1 MLMNGLLAAAVPLC
15 LQIHTGRVI
24 TVAKAVRYLKPR
36 QSEFQKLFSTLC
48 GSRSDWQ
55 VWSDF
60 ITMSATAISN
70 TCDREGQTHDDRE
83 RQYMDLARGYT
94 KDEVDILARL
104 LSTVVLAL
112 DDDPRQDFLG
122 EVFQGLGLNSHWKG
136 QFFTPYHVCEFMA
149 EINLEGV
156 KAEIKRKGWIGIND
170 PACGAGALLIGARNL
185 MAKRGLSS
193 AGALYV
199 AQDIDRTAA
208 LMCYIQL
215 ALLGCAG
222 YVIVGDSLRHPP
234 TGHTLCPSPNPEL
247 DVWYLPM
254 FYEQTWHDRRLW
266 HSLDVILRSKR
277 PPAAP
282 KEFPQPQQAVVI
294 PAQPLPAPAFSETA
308 AGQLTLF

>member
-1 MLMNGLLAAAVPLC
+1 M
-15 LQIHTGRVI
+15 
-24 TVAKAVRYLKPR
+24 AKAVHCLKPN

-48 GSRSDWQ
+48 YSRSNWQ

-70 TCDREGQTHDDRE
+70 IYDREGQTHNERE
-83 RQYMDLARGYT
+83 KQYMELIRAYT
-94 KDEVDILARL
+94 KDELDILARL
-104 LSTVVLAL
+104 LSIVVLAL
-112 DDDPRQDFLG
+112 DDNPRQDFLG

-136 QFFTPYHVCEFMA
+136 QFFTPYHICEFMA
-149 EINLEGV
+149 EITLGN
-156 KAEIKRKGWIGIND
+156 AETEIRKKGWIGIND
-170 PACGAGALLIGARNL
+170 PACGAGALLIAARNA
-185 MAKRGLSS
+185 MVKRGLPSY
-193 AGALYV
+193 GALFV

-222 YVIVGDSLRHPP
+222 YVIVGDSLLHPP
-234 TGHTLCPSPNPEL
+234 TGHPLCPNPTPEL

-254 FYEQTWHDRRLW
+254 FYEPAWHYRRMW
-266 HSLDVILRSKR
+266 HSLDTILRSER
-277 PPAAP
+277 PPTAP
-282 KEFPQPQQAVVI
+282 KELPQPQQVVVM

>member
-1 MLMNGLLAAAVPLC
+1 MNGLLTAVVPLW

-24 TVAKAVRYLKPR
+24 TVAKAVRYLKPS

-70 TCDREGQTHDDRE
+70 TFDREGPTHDERK
-83 RQYMDLARGYT
+83 RQYMELSHGYT
-94 KDEVDILARL
+94 KDELDILARL
-104 LSTVVLAL
+104 LSTIVMAL
-112 DDDPRQDFLG
+112 EDDPRQDFLG

-136 QFFTPYHVCEFMA
+136 QFFTPYHICEFMA
-149 EINLEGV
+149 EITLGN
-156 KAEIKRKGWIGIND
+156 AETEIRKKGWIGIND
-170 PACGAGALLIGARNL
+170 PACGAGALLIAARNA
-185 MAKRGLSS
+185 MVKRGLPGSGVLF
-193 AGALYV
+193 A

-222 YVIVGDSLRHPP
+222 YVIIGDSLLHPP
-234 TGHTLCPSPNPEL
+234 TGHALCPNPNPEL

-254 FYEQTWHDRRLW
+254 FYEQTWHYRRIW
-266 HSLDVILRSKR
+266 HSLNAVLRSER
-277 PPAAP
+277 PHAAP
-282 KEFPQPQQAVVI
+282 KELPQPRQAVVM

-308 AGQLTLF
+308 AGQLMLF

>member
-1 MLMNGLLAAAVPLC
+1 M
-15 LQIHTGRVI
+15 
-24 TVAKAVRYLKPR
+24 AKAVRCLKPS

-48 GSRSDWQ
+48 RSRSDWQ

-70 TCDREGQTHDDRE
+70 TFDREGHIHDDRE
-83 RQYMDLARGYT
+83 KQYMELARAYT
-94 KDEVDILARL
+94 RDEVDILARL
-104 LSTVVLAL
+104 LSTVVMAL
-112 DDDPRQDFLG
+112 EDDPRQDFLG

-149 EINLEGV
+149 EITLGNAET
-156 KAEIKRKGWIGIND
+156 EIKKRGWIGIND
-170 PACGAGALLIGARNL
+170 PACGAGALLIAARNA
-185 MAKRGLSS
+185 MVKRGLPGS
-193 AGALYV
+193 GALFA

-222 YVIVGDSLRHPP
+222 YVIVGDSLLHPP
-234 TGHTLCPSPNPEL
+234 TGHPLRPDPAPEL

-254 FYEQTWHDRRLW
+254 FYEQTWHYRRMW
-266 HSLDVILRSKR
+266 HSLDTVLRSER
-277 PPAAP
+277 LPAAP
-282 KEFPQPQQAVVI
+282 KEIPQPRQAVVM
-294 PAQPLPAPAFSETA
+294 PAPAFSETA

>member
-1 MLMNGLLAAAVPLC
+1 M
-15 LQIHTGRVI
+15 
-24 TVAKAVRYLKPR
+24 AKAVRYLKPS

-48 GSRSDWQ
+48 HSRSNWQ

-60 ITMSATAISN
+60 IAMSAAAISN
-70 TCDREGQTHDDRE
+70 ACDWEGRTHDERE
-83 RQYMDLARGYT
+83 KQYMELARAYT
-94 KDEVDILARL
+94 KDELDILAQL

-112 DDDPRQDFLG
+112 EDDPRQDFLG

-136 QFFTPYHVCEFMA
+136 QFFTPYHICEFMA
-149 EINLEGV
+149 EIALGNVE
-156 KAEIKRKGWIGIND
+156 AEIERKGWIGVND
-170 PACGAGALLIGARNL
+170 PACGAGALLIAARNA
-185 MAKRGLSS
+185 MEKHGLPSS
-193 AGALYV
+193 GAMFV

-222 YVIVGDSLRHPP
+222 YVIIGDSLLHPP
-234 TGHTLCPSPNPEL
+234 TGHPLCPDPAPEL

-254 FYEQTWHDRRLW
+254 FYEQTWHYRRMW
-266 HSLDVILRSKR
+266 HSLDTILRSAR
-277 PPAAP
+277 RPAAP
-282 KEFPQPQQAVVI
+282 KELPQPQQVVVM

>member
-1 MLMNGLLAAAVPLC
+1 M
-15 LQIHTGRVI
+15 
-24 TVAKAVRYLKPR
+24 AKAVRYMKPT
-36 QSEFQKLFSTLC
+36 QSEFQKLFFTLC

-70 TCDREGQTHDDRE
+70 TCDREGSTHDDRE
-83 RQYMDLARGYT
+83 KQYMDLARAYT

-122 EVFQGLGLNSHWKG
+122 EVFQGLDLNSHWKG
-136 QFFTPYHVCEFMA
+136 QFFTPYHICEFMA
-149 EINLEGV
+149 EITLGGV
-156 KAEIKRKGWIGIND
+156 EAEIEKDGWIGIND
-170 PACGAGALLIGARNL
+170 PACGAGALLIGARNV
-185 MAKRGLSS
+185 MVKRGLPSTC
-193 AGALYV
+193 ALYV

-222 YVIVGDSLRHPP
+222 YVIVGDSLLHPP
-234 TGHTLCPSPNPEL
+234 TGHTLCPDPTPEQE
-247 DVWYLPM
+247 VWYMPM
-254 FYEQTWHDRRLW
+254 FYEQTWHHRRLW
-266 HSLDVILRSKR
+266 HSLDMILRSAR
-277 PPAAP
+277 SPAVP
-282 KEFPQPQQAVVI
+282 KKFPQPQQAAVI
-294 PAQPLPAPAFSETA
+294 PAQPLPAQAFSEIA

>member
-1 MLMNGLLAAAVPLC
+1 MSAFYDRHLN
-15 LQIHTGRVI
+15 TGKVI
-24 TVAKAVRYLKPR
+24 TVAKTVRCLKPK

-70 TCDREGQTHDDRE
+70 ACDREGPTHDSRE
-83 RQYMDLARGYT
+83 QQYMEIVRGYT
-94 KDEVDILARL
+94 KDEIETLVQL

-112 DDDPRQDFLG
+112 EDDPRQDFLG

-136 QFFTPYHVCEFMA
+136 QFFTPYSICEFMA
-149 EINLEGV
+149 EVNLEG
-156 KAEIKRKGWIGIND
+156 AEEVIERKGWIGVND
-170 PACGAGALLIGARNL
+170 PACGAGALLIAARNE
-185 MAKRGLSS
+185 MVKRGIPRT
-193 AGALYV
+193 GALFA

-222 YVIVGDSLRHPP
+222 YVIIGDSLLDPP
-234 TGHTLCPSPNPEL
+234 TGHTIHPDPNPDQE
-247 DVWYLPM
+247 VWYLPM
-254 FYEQTWHDRRLW
+254 FYEQTWHCRRML
-266 HSLDVILRSKR
+266 HSLDMALRSKR
-277 PPAAP
+277 PPAVP
-282 KEFPQPQQAVVI
+282 KELPQPQQVVVM
-294 PAQPLPAPAFSETA
+294 PAQPIPAPAFSEND